1 MSQDIIVPVGPGTN
15 MTMRDSTDR
24 TYVVGENTTNAFSVT
39 TNDVV
44 RTAGGTLTIV
54 SATAAMNG
62 DQYRCVATNL
72 AGSATTSSAILV
84 VDNSLAVVTL
94 AGLAGNW
101 GSADGTGSAAR
112 FNEPHGLACDSAG
125 SLFVADSRND
135 TIRKVDIATGTVTTL
150 AGLAGSPGSADGT
163 GSAARF
169 TYPEG
174 LTSDSAGNLLVA
186 DAGNNCVR
194 KVVIATGEVTTLA
207 SPRGGSGGPNGPG
220 SVLQFDFPTSVVS
233 DGAGNL
239 YVADSG
245 SYTIRKVVIATGE
258 VTILAGSPEVPGSAD
273 GTGTAA
279 QFGSLGGLAF
289 DGAGNLFVGDTDN
302 NKIRKVVI
310 ATRTVTTFA
319 GSGAPGSA
327 DGSGTA
333 AQFYYPFG
341 IASDG
346 ASNLYVADYWNHTI
360 RKIVIA
366 TAAVSTVVGTAGRA
380 GVVLGPLP
388 GGLGSPEQLA
398 VGPAGELFIVDVDQD
413 ALLVARF

>member
-1 MSQDIIVPVGPGTN
+1 IVT
-15 MTMRDSTDR
+15 
-24 TYVVGENTTNAFSVT
+24 
-39 TNDVV
+39 
-44 RTAGGTLTIV
+44 
-54 SATAAMNG
+54 
-62 DQYRCVATNL
+62 
-72 AGSATTSSAILV
+72 
-84 VDNSLAVVTL
+84 TL
-94 AGLAGNW
+94 AGTPRIPGMRNGTGSDAQFNSPAGLAV
-101 GSADGTGSAAR
+101 DGTG
-112 FNEPHGLACDSAG
+112 N
-125 SLFVADSRND
+125 LFVADSDNYA
-135 TIRKVDIATGTVTTL
+135 I
-150 AGLAGSPGSADGT
+150 
-163 GSAARF
+163 
-169 TYPEG
+169 
-174 LTSDSAGNLLVA
+174 
-186 DAGNNCVR
+186 R

-207 SPRGGSGGPNGPG
+207 GSGA
-220 SVLQFDFPTSVVS
+220 S
-233 DGAGNL
+233 
-239 YVADSG
+239 
-245 SYTIRKVVIATGE
+245 
-258 VTILAGSPEVPGSAD
+258 GSAD

-289 DGAGNLFVGDTDN
+289 DGAGNLFVGDSDN
-302 NKIRKVVI
+302 YKIRKVVI

-388 GGLGSPEQLA
+388 GGLDSPEQLA

>member
-1 MSQDIIVPVGPGTN
+1 LIAAIVLAAACGRSGLLPNARGDGTPVEAGNEVRGEAGGATLELLAGGIGEEGDVDGVGAAARFRWPCGVASDGAGN
-15 MTMRDSTDR
+15 LFVADR
-24 TYVVGENTTNAFSVT
+24 ENETIRQVVIATGAVT
-39 TNDVV
+39 T
-44 RTAGGTLTIV
+44 
-54 SATAAMNG
+54 
-62 DQYRCVATNL
+62 L
-72 AGSATTSSAILV
+72 AGSP
-84 VDNSLAVVTL
+84 
-94 AGLAGNW
+94 GLDGT
-101 GSADGTGSAAR
+101 ADGTGADARFSIPLGVALDGAGNLFVGDFINHTIRKVVIATRIVTTLAGTPRIPGMRNGTGSDAR
-112 FNEPHGLACDSAG
+112 FNYPAGLAVDG
-125 SLFVADSRND
+125 TGNLFVADSDNYA
-135 TIRKVDIATGTVTTL
+135 I
-150 AGLAGSPGSADGT
+150 
-163 GSAARF
+163 
-169 TYPEG
+169 
-174 LTSDSAGNLLVA
+174 
-186 DAGNNCVR
+186 R

-207 SPRGGSGGPNGPG
+207 GSGA
-220 SVLQFDFPTSVVS
+220 S
-233 DGAGNL
+233 
-239 YVADSG
+239 
-245 SYTIRKVVIATGE
+245 
-258 VTILAGSPEVPGSAD
+258 GSAD

-289 DGAGNLFVGDTDN
+289 DGAGNLFVGDLDN

-388 GGLGSPEQLA
+388 GGLDSPEQLA